1 MKLTACVEGRAHAR
15 RAGETGNRLILLP
28 RRARPASVRACQL
41 GDLRWSTPKFCDG
54 KEILIVAST
63 KTAAPRRAA
72 KKTGERRMAKA
83 PPSAKRD
90 RIKAFTPALV
100 DYTNDIVYGDLWERK
115 ALSKRDRSLI
125 TVAAL
130 VATYRPEQLV
140 SHLSRAIDN
149 GVTQEEITEV
159 ITHMAFYAGW
169 PAAMSA
175 AQVAY
180 TVLVEGNKGE

>member
-1 MKLTACVEGRAHAR
+1 MRSGAPRGPHEPIRAYQ
-15 RAGETGNRLILLP
+15 LVDLL
-28 RRARPASVRACQL
+28 
-41 GDLRWSTPKFCDG
+41 WSTLPFGDG
-54 KEILIVAST
+54 IEILVFALTVT
-63 KTAAPRRAA
+63 KKDAPRRAA
-72 KKTGERRMAKA
+72 FKETGERRMAKA

-90 RIKAFTPALV
+90 RIKAFTPAQV
-100 DYTNDIVYGDLWERK
+100 DYTNDVVYGDLWERK

-140 SHLSRAIDN
+140 SHLSRAIAN

-159 ITHMAFYAGW
+159 ITHIAFYAGW

-180 TVLVEGNKGE
+180 TVLVEGNKGK